1 MLIQVDVDNTLY
13 DSDTA
18 FARAAEEYG
27 LKWPKKYDHW
37 FGPEFIGT
45 DLPTLLNV
53 FRRGHSR
60 EFVMDNKPYPNA
72 VKVIEGIVR
81 DYPAVEIAYVSDRHP
96 QAQSALKDWL
106 SEQGFLHGEDAHV
119 QAGRDKRD
127 WMRERRPEV
136 VIDDRVRT
144 MLMARFE
151 LNSQVVSL
159 QHEYNINLLG
169 EEKGIHI
176 VKDWKAIDTVLREEI
191 LPSLQG
197 EALTRERELAHTGV

>member
-13 DSDTA
+13 DSDKA
-18 FARAAEEYG
+18 FGLAAESYG

-53 FRRGHSR
+53 FRKGHSR
-60 EFVMDNKPYPNA
+60 EIVMQNKPYPNA
-72 VKVIEGIVR
+72 VKVIAGIVK
-81 DYPAVEIAYVSDRHP
+81 DFPEVEIAYVSDRNP
-96 QAQSALKDWL
+96 QAQGPLRDWL
-106 SEQGFLHGEDAHV
+106 EEHGFLHGEDAHV

-127 WMRERRPEV
+127 WMRERRPQV

-151 LNSQVVSL
+151 LDSQVVSL

-169 EEKGIHI
+169 EVQGIHI
-176 VKDWKAIDTVLREEI
+176 VKDWNAIDTVLRETI
-191 LPSLQG
+191 IPDLKKQVLS
-197 EALTRERELAHTGV
+197 RETELAVA